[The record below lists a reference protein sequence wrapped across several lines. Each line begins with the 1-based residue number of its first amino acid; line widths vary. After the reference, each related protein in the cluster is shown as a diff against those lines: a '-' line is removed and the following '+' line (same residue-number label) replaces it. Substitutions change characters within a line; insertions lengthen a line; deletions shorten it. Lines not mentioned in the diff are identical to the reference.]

1 MTNKML
7 FIDAPHMTKRLAEV
21 NRAGIAAG
29 LADTGAINAARD
41 YGLTLKGTN
50 EEGLEFQTFVDAFFG
65 VKDLLKITQRDVEEY
80 AALTDR
86 FVFVCDLCNVMVS
99 EYDNDDGL
107 HGDVKAFVD
116 AVENELIRR
125 AGPGL
130 TWPPIA
136 LGTNKL

>member
-7 FIDAPHMTKRLAEV
+7 FIDAPHMAKRLAEV

-41 YGLTLKGTN
+41 YGLTLKGTD

-65 VKDLLKITQRDVEEY
+65 VKDLLKITQRDVDKY

-86 FVFVCDLCNVMVS
+86 FLFVCDLCNVLVS
-99 EYDNDDGL
+99 EYDDDAE
-107 HGDVKAFVD
+107 VREFVD

-136 LGTNKL
+136 LGTNKR